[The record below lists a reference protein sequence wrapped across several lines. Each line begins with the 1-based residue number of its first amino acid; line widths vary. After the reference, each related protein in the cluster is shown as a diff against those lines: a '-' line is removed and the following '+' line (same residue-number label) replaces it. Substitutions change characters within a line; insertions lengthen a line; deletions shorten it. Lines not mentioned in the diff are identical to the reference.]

1 MNRHIFIFMILISA
15 AIVAAQPPTTPPYSP
30 KPIEVS
36 EKNADKFFENGRKAF
51 EAEDY
56 MNAMDYFNYAADM
69 YMKLK
74 LQNKFEDVLD
84 WIKKTQLAMAEKG
97 VEQGKMELDSR
108 AYTKALTRFNNAK
121 ETYTFYKEAQKVQEM
136 DELIKKA
143 EGLEAKSKEA
153 YKAFSDGEN
162 ALVTGKY
169 DEAKENFT
177 KARSIYQELGFQDMI
192 SECDT
197 YLAKIEKENVPQ
209 KTGLGWS
216 SIPLLILIILI
227 LKGRSS

>member
-1 MNRHIFIFMILISA
+1 MILIST
-15 AIVAAQPPTTPPYSP
+15 AIIAAQPPTTPPSP
-30 KPIEVS
+30 LKPIEVN
-36 EKNADKFFENGRKAF
+36 EKNADKFFENGKKAF

-56 MNAMDYFNYAADM
+56 RNAMEYFNYAADM

-74 LQNKFEDVLD
+74 LQNKFDEVLD

-97 VEQGKMELDSR
+97 VEQGKTEIDER

-121 ETYTFYKEAQKVQEM
+121 ETYTFFKEAQKVQEVE
-136 DELIKKA
+136 ELIKKA
-143 EGLEAKSKEA
+143 EGLEAKSREA
-153 YKAFSDGEN
+153 YKAFFDGET

-177 KARSIYQELGFQDMI
+177 KARVMYQELGFQDMV

-209 KTGLGWS
+209 KTGLGLFS
-216 SIPLLILIILI
+216 SLLFILIILI

>member
-1 MNRHIFIFMILISA
+1 MILIPT
-15 AIVAAQPPTTPPYSP
+15 AIIAAQPPTTPPPSL
-30 KPIEVS
+30 KPIEVN
-36 EKNADKFFENGRKAF
+36 EKNADKFFENGKKAF
-51 EAEDY
+51 EAQDY
-56 MNAMDYFNYAADM
+56 RNAMDYFNNAADM
-69 YMKLK
+69 YLKLK

-84 WIKKTQLAMAEKG
+84 WIQKTSLAMTEKE
-97 VEQGKMELDSR
+97 VEQGKLDLDGR
-108 AYTKALTRFNNAK
+108 EYTKALTKFNHAK
-121 ETYTFYKEAQKVQEM
+121 ETYTFYKEVQKIQEM

-143 EGLEAKSKEA
+143 EGLETKSKEA

-177 KARSIYQELGFQDMI
+177 HARSMYQELGFQDMI

-209 KTGLGWS
+209 KTGLGLS
-216 SIPLLILIILI
+216 SSLLLILIFLI